1 MSKNINN
8 ECYVNV
14 VQQDRTITDHY
25 TKTEIIAAITLLEC
39 PSELIF
45 MLTHF

>member
-14 VQQDRTITDHY
+14 VMLNHQQDR
-25 TKTEIIAAITLLEC
+25 EAIT
-39 PSELIF
+39 PKV
-45 MLTHF
+45 